1 MEKLHVSDREL
12 VLEFLS
18 GNESIFEV
26 IVIRYKHKL
35 YNFIFMLVKNQALAE
50 DIFQDTFVKVLK
62 SLKEGRYQD
71 DGKFASWMMRIAH
84 NLVIDHFRKNKLF
97 PMISTDDKEIP
108 FFNSKSFSDKTFEE
122 QMVEEQIH
130 TDARKLLDY
139 LPAEQ
144 KEVIVMRIYGDLS
157 FKEIAEQTNV
167 SLNTA
172 LGRMRYAL
180 INLRKLVSEK
190 EICLEK

>member
-1 MEKLHVSDREL
+1 MEKLFVSDREL
-12 VLEFLS
+12 VLEFLN
-18 GNESIFEV
+18 GNEPVFEE
-26 IVIRYKHKL
+26 IVHRYKHKL

-50 DIFQDTFVKVLK
+50 DIFQDTFVKVIK

-97 PMISTDDKEIP
+97 PVVSADDKEIP
-108 FFNSKSFSDKTFEE
+108 FFNSKNYSEKTFEE
-122 QMVEEQIH
+122 QIIEDQIFD
-130 TDARKLLDY
+130 DARKLLDY

-144 KEVIVMRIYGDLS
+144 KEVVIMRIYGDLS

-180 INLRKLVSEK
+180 INLRKLVAEK

>member
-1 MEKLHVSDREL
+1 VEKLFVSDREL
-12 VLEFLS
+12 VLEFLN
-18 GNESIFEV
+18 GNEPVFEE
-26 IVIRYKHKL
+26 IVHRYKHKL

-97 PMISTDDKEIP
+97 PVISADDKEIP
-108 FFNSKSFSDKTFEE
+108 FFNSKNYSEKTFEE
-122 QMVEEQIH
+122 QIIEDQIFD
-130 TDARKLLDY
+130 DARKLLDY

-144 KEVIVMRIYGDLS
+144 KEVVIMRIYGDLS

-180 INLRKLVSEK
+180 INLRKLVAEK